1 MQVVSTC
8 GIEDRHKHRGERNL
22 EKDKTEV
29 VKRNQRKPIDEL
41 VGPTGL
47 EVLSRRE
54 KRKEKQSSWI
64 PRVWKYSPL
73 WKYSVG
79 LEVLQRNCCVMHNED
94 TVQVFLRVFFSSY
107 ITQTDIIWAYELQ
120 FVLMERIVFT
130 NIYFEF
136 KK

>member
-94 TVQVFLRVFFSSY
+94 TVQVFCGYSSLL
-107 ITQTDIIWAYELQ
+107 T
-120 FVLMERIVFT
+120 
-130 NIYFEF
+130 
-136 KK
+136 